1 MKLNK
6 KIKIT
11 FLILALLGG
20 IVAAY
25 GYLIIYGSHTSNA
38 QKITLLIDHD
48 QTIDEWLASDQAKML
63 LQHPDRFAQLSALKK
78 LTTIGTGYYI
88 IDEQMPHNTLV
99 NKFRAKLQ
107 DPIALRLENMDN
119 MYDLCGRLGAKLKPD
134 SIDFVNYLLAP
145 TTLERLSTD
154 AYNIMGFIPPN
165 TYNFNYTT
173 TPEEFLDRMLKNYNV
188 FWTDEKKAQAQRMGL
203 TPAQV
208 INLASIVKAE
218 TAKNDEAPKIAG
230 LYLNRLR
237 IGMPLQSDPTS
248 TYGRTLE
255 HVERVTSAHT
265 AVKTAF
271 NTYHF
276 VGLPPG
282 PIGFPESVYLNA
294 VLQPAEHDYLFMCA
308 QPKRTGYH
316 NFAKTGEEHV
326 RNAQLYHKW
335 LDGEN
340 IH

>member
-1 MKLNK
+1 MNK

-11 FLILALLGG
+11 IIAMAVCLGALL
-20 IVAAY
+20 AY
-25 GYLIIYGSHTSNA
+25 GYVVVYGSHTSNTK
-38 QKITLLIDHD
+38 KITLLIDHD
-48 QTIDEWLASDQAKML
+48 QTLEEWLASNQAQML
-63 LQHPDRFAQLSALKK
+63 LSHPGRFAQLSQIKK
-78 LTTIGTGYYI
+78 LKTISTGYYI
-88 IDEQMPHNTLV
+88 IDAEMPHNTLV

-134 SIDFVNYLLAP
+134 SADFASYLLSPA
-145 TTLERLSTD
+145 TFAKLSTD

-165 TYNFNYTT
+165 TYNFNYST

-188 FWTDEKKAQAQRMGL
+188 YWTEEKKTEAQKIGL
-203 TPAQV
+203 TPAEV

-218 TAKNDEAPKIAG
+218 TAKNEEAPKIAG

-237 IGMPLQSDPTS
+237 INMPLQSDPTS
-248 TYGRTLE
+248 TYGRKIE
-255 HVERVTSAHT
+255 HVDRVTSEHT
-265 AVKTAF
+265 TVKTAF

-282 PIGFPESVYLNA
+282 PIGFPETVYLNA
-294 VLQPAEHDYLFMCA
+294 VLHPEKHDYLFMCA
-308 QPKRTGYH
+308 QPKQTGYH
-316 NFAKTGEEHV
+316 DFVKTFSEHQH
-326 RNAQLYHKW
+326 NAYLYHKW
-335 LDGEN
+335 LDAQD